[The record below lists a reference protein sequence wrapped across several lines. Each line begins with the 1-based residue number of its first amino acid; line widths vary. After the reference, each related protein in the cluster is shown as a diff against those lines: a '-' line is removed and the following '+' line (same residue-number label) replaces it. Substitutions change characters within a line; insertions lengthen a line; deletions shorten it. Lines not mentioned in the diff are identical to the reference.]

1 MSNRNNRRS
10 ENNIERTKE
19 FINKYNFILKNQYN
33 DNLPEDQP
41 FFFNL
46 EFNDNNE
53 LLLLLY
59 YYYSYYIYA

>member
-1 MSNRNNRRS
+1 MGNRNNRRS

-19 FINKYNFILKNQYN
+19 FILKNQYN

-46 EFNDNNE
+46 KFNDYNE
-53 LLLLLY
+53 LLLGMY
-59 YYYSYYIYA
+59 F

>member
-19 FINKYNFILKNQYN
+19 FILKNQYN
-33 DNLPEDQP
+33 DNLSEDQP

-59 YYYSYYIYA
+59 YYYYSYYIYA